1 MGDGPPQRMPV
12 NMALKMLISP
22 KEGACI
28 LGPNGSYSKQIADRT
43 GVRLQLSQKGEF
55 YPGTQ
60 MQELC
65 IRGAANDMVL
75 QGVMQVISRMSEDH
89 GRIFGVETDVEEGG
103 ARVHF
108 VVPVPSAN
116 AFKGIQGENMRYIQG
131 ESGMKIHVEDFVVG
145 SGEMA
150 EQVVSCAGPLRG
162 LEVVVSFLLEKVAEV
177 SSQPWFRDWAFNH
190 KACPGGI
197 PGQAPKGGAG
207 GHGGLKGGLKGP
219 PVGGCSLGGYGPAGY
234 AKGGKDAG
242 KMGGKGYA
250 SAPVTPAAGMQ
261 LLKGAL
267 SALPSELANPMDQ
280 SQVVQYLCP
289 ANLVANVGNSLLE
302 ISGATATHIDVR
314 DAPGNPAEKAITISG
329 NAVGCCVAYLHVVS
343 RFSGVQP
350 GGREMM
356 QPVQQM
362 QQGFNAPAG
371 AGMNCMGGMGNM
383 CGMGGMNMGCMGN
396 TGNGGMCCM
405 GGMGG
410 AGSMGAMGN
419 AGNMG
424 NMGNTGSMGNMG
436 MVGSGSFL

>member
-1 MGDGPPQRMPV
+1 M

-28 LGPNGSYSKQIADRT
+28 LGPNGSYSKQISDRT

-116 AFKGIQGENMRYIQG
+116 AFKGIQGYIQG

-197 PGQAPKGGAG
+197 PGQPKGGYG
-207 GHGGLKGGLKGP
+207 CHGLKGGKGP
-219 PVGGCSLGGYGPAGY
+219 LGPPNSPGGCSLGGYGPAGY

-242 KMGGKGYA
+242 KMGGKGYP
-250 SAPVTPAAGMQ
+250 SVQPAAGMQ

-267 SALPSELANPMDQ
+267 SVLPSELANPMDQ

-289 ANLVANVGNSLLE
+289 AHSVANAGNSLLE

-314 DAPGNPAEKAITISG
+314 DAENPAEKAITISG

-343 RFSGVQP
+343 RFSGFQP

-362 QQGFNAPAG
+362 QQGFSAPAG
-371 AGMNCMGGMGNM
+371 AGMNCMGGIGNM

-396 TGNGGMCCM
+396 TSNGGMCCM
-405 GGMGG
+405 GGMDG
-410 AGSMGAMGN
+410 

-424 NMGNTGSMGNMG
+424 MMGTAGSIGNMGNTGNTGSMGNMG